1 MTFLRNNTII
11 DLSNNN
17 LIIFI
22 SNFGLK
28 EWGVFMKELLLKR
41 KSRFSLYILA
51 CFIPVLDDTLLNLA
65 ISLVIGSIQVG
76 TMENL
81 TKVGLISAG
90 IVIIGSIMYVVSRF
104 MRISFMR
111 DTLLDVRLLAF
122 DKILNSSYKNFSK
135 KSKDSYIS
143 NLINDINIF
152 ESNFFLQLINV
163 IYRGGVYIV
172 SLTIIGF
179 LDINFAMVAFG
190 VSILLFFISK
200 SFEKRTVKLQEE
212 VSERNEDF
220 AVDMSNTFNGL
231 EILKLNSIEDRFLSK
246 ALKSVT
252 GLERKKFGFNI
263 YTDSQRR
270 IMEFLGFGF
279 LIGSLIYLS
288 TLIDKGMSLT
298 KITYMVQ
305 LSNGCIWNITGIL
318 PLFNQLKSSAKIYDK
333 ITKNTEGDSNLVQKE
348 KDFIFEKEIKV
359 ENLSFEYEGKE
370 IFKDVSFKIE
380 KGKKYLLKGPS
391 GAGKS
396 TLIKLLSM
404 IYDDYNGNIMVDG
417 VDYKDIKESNLNN
430 KVSFIYQDVFLFED
444 TIYNNIALYKSY
456 DEGQISEAIGRA
468 GLDGLIQK
476 KENGVQE
483 MLMENGKNLSGGE
496 RQRISIARAIVKD
509 CEILFVDE
517 GTSSLDEEL
526 GRKVEDTILSLDC
539 TVIAISHRYYEGI
552 TEKYDSVIE
561 IKNNQINEYDSKEY
575 FMEVA
580 I

>member
-1 MTFLRNNTII
+1 
-11 DLSNNN
+11 
-17 LIIFI
+17 
-22 SNFGLK
+22 
-28 EWGVFMKELLLKR
+28 MKELLLKQ
-41 KSRFSLYILA
+41 KSRFIFYILA
-51 CFIPVLDDTLLNLA
+51 CFIPVLDNTLVNLVMSM
-65 ISLVIGSIQVG
+65 IIGSIQVG
-76 TMENL
+76 TMENFIRICF
-81 TKVGLISAG
+81 ISLGVTVLGA
-90 IVIIGSIMYVVSRF
+90 VMYIVSRF

-122 DKILNSSYKNFSK
+122 DKILNSSYKEFSK

-163 IYRGGVYIV
+163 IFRGGVYVV

-179 LDINFAMVAFG
+179 LDIKFAIGAF
-190 VSILLFFISK
+190 VISIILFFISK
-200 SFEKRTVKLQEE
+200 SFESKTVKLQEE
-212 VSERNEDF
+212 VSEYNENF
-220 AVDMSNTFNGL
+220 AIEMSNTFNGL
-231 EILKLNSIEDRFLSK
+231 EILKLNNIEDQFLSK
-246 ALKSVT
+246 ALKSIT
-252 GLERKKFGFNI
+252 GLERKKFEFNI

-279 LIGSLIYLS
+279 LIGSMVYLS
-288 TLIDKGMSLT
+288 TLLGKGISLT
-298 KITYMVQ
+298 KVTFMVQ
-305 LSNGCIWNITGIL
+305 LANGCIWNVTSIL

-333 ITKNTEGDSNLVQKE
+333 ITKNNEDDSVYIQKE
-348 KDFIFEKEIKV
+348 KDFTFKNEIEVK
-359 ENLSFEYEGKE
+359 NLYFEYEGKE
-370 IFKDVSFKIE
+370 ILKDTSFKIE
-380 KGKKYLLKGPS
+380 KGKKYLLKGTS

-404 IYDDYNGNIMVDG
+404 IYDDYKGKITVDG
-417 VDYKDIKESNLNN
+417 VDYREIKESSLND

-456 DEGQISEAIGRA
+456 HEGKIQEAANKA
-468 GLDGLIQK
+468 GLDNLLQK
-476 KENGVQE
+476 KENGIHE

-526 GRKVEDTILSLDC
+526 GRKVEETILSLDC

-552 TEKYDSVIE
+552 TEKYDHVLE
-561 IKNNQINEYDSKEY
+561 IKNNQINEYNSNEY

>member
-1 MTFLRNNTII
+1 
-11 DLSNNN
+11 
-17 LIIFI
+17 
-22 SNFGLK
+22 
-28 EWGVFMKELLLKR
+28 MKELLLKR
-41 KSRFSLYILA
+41 KSRFIFYILA
-51 CFIPVLDDTLLNLA
+51 CFIPVLDNTLVNLVMSM
-65 ISLVIGSIQVG
+65 IIGSIQVG
-76 TMENL
+76 TMENFIRICF
-81 TKVGLISAG
+81 ISLGVTVLGA
-90 IVIIGSIMYVVSRF
+90 VMYIVSRF

-122 DKILNSSYKNFSK
+122 DKILNSSYKEFSK

-163 IYRGGVYIV
+163 IFRGGVYVV

-179 LDINFAMVAFG
+179 LDIKFAIGAF
-190 VSILLFFISK
+190 VISIILFFISK
-200 SFEKRTVKLQEE
+200 SFESKTVKLQEE
-212 VSERNEDF
+212 VSEYNENF
-220 AVDMSNTFNGL
+220 AIEMSNTFNGL
-231 EILKLNSIEDRFLSK
+231 EILKLNNIEDRFLSK
-246 ALKSVT
+246 ALKSIT
-252 GLERKKFGFNI
+252 GLERKKFEFNI

-279 LIGSLIYLS
+279 LIGSMVYLS
-288 TLIDKGMSLT
+288 TLLGKGMSLT
-298 KITYMVQ
+298 KVTFMVQ
-305 LSNGCIWNITGIL
+305 LANGCIWNVTSIL

-333 ITKNTEGDSNLVQKE
+333 ITKSNEDDSVYIQKE
-348 KDFIFEKEIKV
+348 KEFTFKNEIEVK
-359 ENLSFEYEGKE
+359 NLYFEYEGKE
-370 IFKDVSFKIE
+370 ILKDTSFKIE
-380 KGKKYLLKGPS
+380 KGKKYLLKGTS

-404 IYDDYNGNIMVDG
+404 IYDDYKGEITVDG
-417 VDYKDIKESNLNN
+417 IDYREIKESSLND

-456 DEGQISEAIGRA
+456 DEGKIQEAANKA
-468 GLDGLIQK
+468 GLDNLLQK
-476 KENGVQE
+476 KENGIDE

-526 GRKVEDTILSLDC
+526 GRKVEETILSLDC

-552 TEKYDSVIE
+552 TEKYDHVLE
-561 IKNNQINEYDSKEY
+561 IKNNQINEYNSNEY